1 MKKIIK
7 FVLFIFIITFS
18 TRGAFALQAGISM
31 DYAPE
36 IDENVIYSS
45 PIDFISLPNADNND
59 LAYFIRFKPLNM
71 LSASEIAPLEHSIK
85 VRANRS
91 ASVPSVYNI
100 SFANGGKL
108 QYESKVPSI
117 EELIRKNPKRAEY
130 IYVYAVQLKNQGKL
144 SDAINQIDKAL
155 RLDYNY
161 ALGHFLKGDIL
172 RNMGNF
178 KAAAKEYVATIQIN
192 PYCTDA
198 YFNIAKMLEIYGNSD
213 LALNY
218 YKMAYSV
225 SPNDLEIRNQILK
238 LSRKIG
244 QI

>member
-1 MKKIIK
+1 MKNIIQ
-7 FVLFIFIITFS
+7 LFFAIIIMFS
-18 TRGAFALQAGISM
+18 MHGAYALQAGISM
-31 DYAPE
+31 DYTPE
-36 IDENVIYSS
+36 IDENTIYSA
-45 PIDFISLPNADNND
+45 PIDFISLPNADYRD

-71 LSASEIAPLEHSIK
+71 LSSSDITPLGHSVK
-85 VRANRS
+85 VRHNRS
-91 ASVPSVYNI
+91 ASIPSVYNI

-117 EELIRKNPKRAEY
+117 EELIKKNPKRAEY
-130 IYVYAVQLKNQGKL
+130 IYVYAVQLKNQGRVI
-144 SDAINQIDKAL
+144 DAINQIDKAL
-155 RLDYNY
+155 KIDYNY

-178 KAAAKEYVATIQIN
+178 KEAAKEYIATLEIN

-198 YFNIAKMLEIYGNSD
+198 YFNIAKMLEIYGKTD

-218 YKMAYSV
+218 YEMAYSV

-238 LSRKIG
+238 LNRKLSKI
-244 QI
+244 